1 MGSDVWPP
9 LTLIGTQCGN
19 AAFGCSVEPVQL
31 PLLSPVGEAGIQPR
45 IQRREGCTLEG
56 KGTGG
61 TPLSRQVLE
70 WLSGLYDAVQRSP
83 LISLSLLTPRRRDID
98 ITSSSHWT

>member
-9 LTLIGTQCGN
+9 LTPIGTQCGN
-19 AAFGCSVEPVQL
+19 AAFGFSTVEPVQL
-31 PLLSPVGEAGIQPR
+31 PGEAGIQPQ

-61 TPLSRQVLE
+61 TPLSRQILE